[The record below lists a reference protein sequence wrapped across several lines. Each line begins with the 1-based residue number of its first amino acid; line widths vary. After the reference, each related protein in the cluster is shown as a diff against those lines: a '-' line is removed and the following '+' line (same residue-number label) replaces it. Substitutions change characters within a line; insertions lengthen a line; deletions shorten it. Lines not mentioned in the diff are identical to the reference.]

1 MTRYHST
8 SHVVHLFALQ
18 PFPTVTVLCRD
29 PYFGYLYVAYL
40 EVGRHAGWREHI
52 SQDLCGCDD
61 SKVIRPL

>member
-29 PYFGYLYVAYL
+29 PYFSYLYVAYL
-40 EVGRHAGWREHI
+40 EVGRQQHAVI
-52 SQDLCGCDD
+52 SQDFCGCDN